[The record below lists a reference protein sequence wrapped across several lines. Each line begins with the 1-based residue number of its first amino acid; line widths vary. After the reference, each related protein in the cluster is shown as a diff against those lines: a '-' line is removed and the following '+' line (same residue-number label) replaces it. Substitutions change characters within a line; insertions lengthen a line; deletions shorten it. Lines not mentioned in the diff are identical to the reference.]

1 MIHHSKQFW
10 ILIAGL
16 GLLGIALWQT
26 NEASDTIPPGVS
38 PSASSFSWQN
48 TPQTAQVNV
57 EFTNGVQELNRYL
70 NRHPDDTDHWIQLGN
85 LLFDNGN
92 FADAVKPYTEALRLQ
107 PENPDVRT
115 DLGVC
120 LFNTGMNDEAILQF
134 ERALQYAPDHITA
147 TFNLGIVHAR
157 MGRTQSA
164 VQYWRKTIRLGPDT
178 DMGKKATRALTDA
191 GYKP

>member
-1 MIHHSKQFW
+1 MKKHLP
-10 ILIAGL
+10 ILFIAMLLLTITTYQVFDTQQTSPATPSSDEFQSSL
-16 GLLGIALWQT
+16 GLMK
-26 NEASDTIPPGVS
+26 N
-38 PSASSFSWQN
+38 
-48 TPQTAQVNV
+48 QTADENS
-57 EFTNGVQELNRYL
+57 QETTIKQLRDYL
-70 NRHPDDTDHWIQLGN
+70 QRHPDDTDHWIQLGN

-147 TFNLGIVHAR
+147 TFNLGIVHKR

-164 VQYWRKTIRLGPDT
+164 VQYWRKIIRLGPDT
-178 DMGKKATRALTDA
+178 DIGKKATLALTDA

>member
-1 MIHHSKQFW
+1 MKKHLPVL
-10 ILIAGL
+10 LIAILLLAIAAYQTLETQQTTSVKTSSNKPRPTL
-16 GLLGIALWQT
+16 GLMK
-26 NEASDTIPPGVS
+26 D
-38 PSASSFSWQN
+38 QN
-48 TPQTAQVNV
+48 PDNNSQV
-57 EFTNGVQELNRYL
+57 FAIKQLQDYL
-70 NRHPDDTDHWIQLGN
+70 QGQPDDADHWIQLGN

-147 TFNLGIVHAR
+147 TFNLGIVHTR
-157 MGRTQSA
+157 MGHTPSA

>member
-1 MIHHSKQFW
+1 MKKHLPVL
-10 ILIAGL
+10 LIALLLLAIAAYQAFDTPQSTSAISSSGEPQTSL
-16 GLLGIALWQT
+16 GLIKD
-26 NEASDTIPPGVS
+26 NNS
-38 PSASSFSWQN
+38 
-48 TPQTAQVNV
+48 
-57 EFTNGVQELNRYL
+57 QEPAIKQLQEYL
-70 NRHPDDTDHWIQLGN
+70 QKHPDDTDHWIQLGN

-134 ERALQYAPDHITA
+134 ERALQYAPDHITT
-147 TFNLGIVHAR
+147 TFNLGIVHKR
-157 MGRTQSA
+157 MGRIPSA